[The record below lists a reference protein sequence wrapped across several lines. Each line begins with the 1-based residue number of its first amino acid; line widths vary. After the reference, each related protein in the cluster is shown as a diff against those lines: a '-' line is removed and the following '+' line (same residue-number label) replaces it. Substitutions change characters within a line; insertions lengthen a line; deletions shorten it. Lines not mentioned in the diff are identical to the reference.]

1 MLLFMENKCVRVV
14 SVCETTQVQAESTAQ
29 NLAKSISYAKPSQQL
44 HQCNSQIENIPS
56 VK

>member
-1 MLLFMENKCVRVV
+1 MLQCVRVV
-14 SVCETTQVQAESTAQ
+14 SICETTQVQTESTAQ
-29 NLAKSISYAKPSQQL
+29 NLAKSISHAKPSQQL